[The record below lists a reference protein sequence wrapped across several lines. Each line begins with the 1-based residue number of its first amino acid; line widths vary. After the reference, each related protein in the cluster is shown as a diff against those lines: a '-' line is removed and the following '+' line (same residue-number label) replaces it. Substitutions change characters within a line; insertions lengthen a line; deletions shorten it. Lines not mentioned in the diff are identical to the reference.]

1 MFHTYCSRSQIVLLR
16 AVIAFEKLLFFL
28 IFPGFNLIL
37 ISQKWT
43 KTPSGRIHWACGLV
57 TAQRCH
63 AVLPRDIQMHIM
75 DMDISRTVLMY
86 HRLVHAHN

>member
-1 MFHTYCSRSQIVLLR
+1 
-16 AVIAFEKLLFFL
+16 
-28 IFPGFNLIL
+28 
-37 ISQKWT
+37 
-43 KTPSGRIHWACGLV
+43 V